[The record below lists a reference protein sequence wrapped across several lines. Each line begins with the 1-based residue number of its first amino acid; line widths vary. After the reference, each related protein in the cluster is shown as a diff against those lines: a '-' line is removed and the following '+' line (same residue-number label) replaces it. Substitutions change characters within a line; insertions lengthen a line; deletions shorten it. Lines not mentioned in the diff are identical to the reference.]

1 MLSWCSLPLDRRPV
15 KLKADFAGKSPT
27 LHLGVV
33 VNIKNETKPRS
44 KKSQPKSKSKKAPNL
59 PQEPKVPAYP
69 NIQDEFQQRAQDMEQ
84 QHIREEHEIKLL
96 AQQKLHEA
104 KIASVMAEL
113 QTQLYKIWNEMW
125 LQRQKSLNDGF
136 KQWLKVF
143 SAG

>member
-1 MLSWCSLPLDRRPV
+1 M
-15 KLKADFAGKSPT
+15 
-27 LHLGVV
+27 
-33 VNIKNETKPRS
+33 NIKNETKPRS

>member
-1 MLSWCSLPLDRRPV
+1 
-15 KLKADFAGKSPT
+15 
-27 LHLGVV
+27 
-33 VNIKNETKPRS
+33 
-44 KKSQPKSKSKKAPNL
+44 
-59 PQEPKVPAYP
+59 
-69 NIQDEFQQRAQDMEQ
+69 MEQ